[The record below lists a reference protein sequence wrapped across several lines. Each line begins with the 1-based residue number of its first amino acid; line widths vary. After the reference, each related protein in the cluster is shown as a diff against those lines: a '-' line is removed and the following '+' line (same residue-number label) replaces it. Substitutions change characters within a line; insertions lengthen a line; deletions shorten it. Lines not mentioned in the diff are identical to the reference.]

1 MLTRSHFD
9 DFDDVAVVIG
19 HQMAAPED
27 LQRCVAAG
35 KKEQLVRI
43 PILPVGGIILNDD
56 GARLC

>member
-1 MLTRSHFD
+1 
-9 DFDDVAVVIG
+9 
-19 HQMAAPED
+19 MAAPED